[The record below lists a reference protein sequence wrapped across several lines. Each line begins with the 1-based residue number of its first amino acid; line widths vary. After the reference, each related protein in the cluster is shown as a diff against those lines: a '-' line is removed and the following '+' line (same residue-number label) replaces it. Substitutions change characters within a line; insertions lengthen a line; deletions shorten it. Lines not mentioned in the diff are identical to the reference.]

1 MEELNQTYSQMP
13 VSCKMSSHKQPKI
26 SILKPTLVS
35 ISKENQ
41 FLTLAQNDSLN
52 EKNREEL
59 KGNKEFDCFFF
70 PKSSNGF
77 GKRLQ
82 KTLNNI
88 FNAIQLFFISILI
101 AIYVK
106 IEKLRTKIKSALK
119 FQKVASFFYQKFII

>member
-13 VSCKMSSHKQPKI
+13 ISSKMSSHKQPKI
-26 SILKPTLVS
+26 SILKPTFVS
-35 ISKENQ
+35 FSKENQ
-41 FLTLAQNDSLN
+41 FLTQNDSLN

-59 KGNKEFDCFFF
+59 KGNKGFDCFFF

-82 KTLNNI
+82 KALKNI
-88 FNAIQLFFISILI
+88 FNAIQVFFISILI

-119 FQKVASFFYQKFII
+119 FQKVPFFFYQKFII